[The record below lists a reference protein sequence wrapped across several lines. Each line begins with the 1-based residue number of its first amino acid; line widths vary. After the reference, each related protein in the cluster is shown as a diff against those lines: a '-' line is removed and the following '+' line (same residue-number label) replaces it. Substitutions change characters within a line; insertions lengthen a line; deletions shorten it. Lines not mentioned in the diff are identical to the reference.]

1 MKKSIYIL
9 TTTAF
14 MFSLFSCNKGND
26 PEPVKAK
33 IEVPAEQVQAK
44 TDSTETNPTVQKP
57 ETTTSTEEVTTTK
70 PSTTDE
76 TPQENSGLKGSENRP
91 IKPSKLQQ
99 KEFASFIQ
107 SKEYQEYLE
116 SQKPI
121 PDGFFMTGKRYAFEQ
136 QTPNDDFLSDVNFLV
151 LSKDFID
158 IHIDLL
164 YADGTVNGFGHDHL
178 PFTYDKAAD
187 TISFEAMGRHYSVKV
202 SNLNKV
208 TKK

>member
-14 MFSLFSCNKGND
+14 MFSLFSCNKEND

-76 TPQENSGLKGSENRP
+76 TPQENSGLKGTDSTP
-91 IKPSKLQQ
+91 IKPFKQAQ
-99 KEFASFIQ
+99 KDFLTFTQ

-121 PDGFFMTGKRYAFEQ
+121 PDGFFMTGNTYKFKQ
-136 QTPNDDFLSDVNFLV
+136 QTPNDDFLSDVTFLV
-151 LSKDFID
+151 MSKDYIN
-158 IHIDLL
+158 IKIKLL
-164 YADGTVNGFGHDHL
+164 NFDGTSNDYGNDHL
-178 PFTYDKAAD
+178 SFKYDESTN
-187 TISFEAMGRHYSVKV
+187 TISFHAMGRDYSVNVKE
-202 SNLNKV
+202 LK
-208 TKK
+208 TLKK